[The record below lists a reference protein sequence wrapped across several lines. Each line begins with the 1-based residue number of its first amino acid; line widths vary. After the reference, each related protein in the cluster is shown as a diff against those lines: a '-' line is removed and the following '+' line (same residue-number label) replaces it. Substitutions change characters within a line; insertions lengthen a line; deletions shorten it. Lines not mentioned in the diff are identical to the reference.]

1 MNHSKTEKG
10 FPKQEDIDTLLFGFE
25 FNYPIAF
32 ELKKAGIPLR
42 LSGFGSWD
50 PDQEKV
56 QFQLIFLGANPKT
69 FTYKS
74 TLLYKN
80 STGNQ
85 IKVSFDDTNPI
96 TGVPHGTKC
105 SLSIQIIPIASA
117 PKVFL
122 ELDFCEILR
131 KGTPQESVAFM
142 EKYLAKDIKRKSF
155 LSMSLFHQMPQLD
168 YIFKEGTTEQ
178 KVAAWPSFKERI
190 FRYLFKEGTTEQKF
204 AAAHFLGNIGA
215 DWGIGA
221 LEKLSS
227 DQDAPGELTFDQPA
241 KNQNLTYDFN
251 FPLAMAEAGKDDS
264 GNDWVYGES
273 ESFDGCYGKVQA
285 SIDIFQP
292 NNTRWLKISTSV
304 EFPQEMVAVFLGD
317 ELNKPCFFVGLQNQ
331 VGRICIDHLLVLN
344 LVHKDF
350 LVNPKY
356 QLRPFAIEEMGSSRL
371 KDKMYASYKSVTQQR
386 HPAFDRYLGLNNDDR

>member
-10 FPKQEDIDTLLFGFE
+10 FPKQEDINTLLFGFE

-56 QFQLIFLGANPKT
+56 QFQLIMLGGNPKT

-74 TLLYKN
+74 TLLYKP

-85 IKVSFDDTNPI
+85 ITVNFDDANLI

-117 PKVFL
+117 PKGFL

-131 KGTPQESVAFM
+131 KGTPQESVAFLN
-142 EKYLAKDIKRKSF
+142 KYLAEDSKRKSF
-155 LSMSLFHQMPQLD
+155 LSISLFHQMPQLD

-241 KNQNLTYDFN
+241 KNQNPIYEFS
-251 FPLAMAEAGKDDS
+251 FPLAMAAAGKDDS
-264 GNDWVYGES
+264 DWVYGQK
-273 ESFDGCYGKVQA
+273 ESFDGCYGKVEA
-285 SIDIFQP
+285 SIDFFTP
-292 NNTRWLKISTSV
+292 NNSRWLKISTSV
-304 EFPQEMVAVFLGD
+304 KFPEEMVAIFLGD
-317 ELNKPCFFVGLQNQ
+317 EIKVPGFFVALENKE
-331 VGRICIDHLLVLN
+331 GRICLNHLLVLK
-344 LVHKDF
+344 LVDINF
-350 LVNPKY
+350 LVNPKF
-356 QLRPFAIEEMGSSRL
+356 QLRPFGIEEMGSSRL
-371 KDKMYASYKSVTQQR
+371 RDNMYASYNAVTQQR
-386 HPAFDRYLGLNNDDR
+386 HPAFDRYLGLNK